1 MLHAFWD
8 WTKFGLG
15 FGLACLVAGLIVTL
29 PLLLFKPLRKRFSRS
44 NYDVET
50 IGAVALL
57 GALLVIGLYNHFGAN
72 GV

>member
-15 FGLACLVAGLIVTL
+15 FGFACLVAGLIVTL

-44 NYDVET
+44 KYDVET
-50 IGAVALL
+50 IGAVALV

-72 GV
+72 GI

>member
-15 FGLACLVAGLIVTL
+15 FGLVCLVAGLVVTL
-29 PLLLFKPLRKRFSRS
+29 PLLLVKPLQKSFSS
-44 NYDVET
+44 SKYDVET
-50 IGAVALL
+50 IGVVALVV
-57 GALLVIGLYNHFGAN
+57 ALLVIGLYNHFGAD